1 MSEPNSGAVENLYS
15 LAKAGRWAE
24 VMPTFATQPE
34 LAARCSRYVKPSSGW
49 TFLHQAAYFGYE
61 CGVRTLIRLG
71 ALVTALSKDGETPLS
86 VSGQRGHQNVAL
98 ILESAAAGEHDCWK
112 PHDNPEAVMVEWPS
126 TRCSRKRLPPP
137 SIQWDANVCRRE

>member
-1 MSEPNSGAVENLYS
+1 MSEPNSGAVENLYA

-34 LAARCSRYVKPSSGW
+34 LAARCSRYVKPSSSW

-86 VSGQRGHQNVAL
+86 VSDQRGHRNVSL
-98 ILESAAAGEHDCWK
+98 ILESAATNAEGLWT
-112 PHDNPEAVMVEWPS
+112 PHDNP
-126 TRCSRKRLPPP
+126 
-137 SIQWDANVCRRE
+137 